1 MGATKRRVTPIII
14 RRACTDIVLVHAEFN
29 YRARASWSGRAHY
42 KLGCSYLQRYSF
54 AFCSRFHH
62 FIQKRNKEAMKGL
75 IIAIVFAAAVSVA
88 AGQNVTQGCSQKD
101 LDELNRL
108 ITKVN
113 ECDPC
118 EVEDPEDCKCC
129 ALYRSAVALQELCK
143 GSDNNQD
150 VRRDVII
157 LSNNHVSLKDIC
169 NRALF
174 KSSGSA
180 MIAGVT
186 MMVVAFI
193 ATTMF

>member
-1 MGATKRRVTPIII
+1 
-14 RRACTDIVLVHAEFN
+14 
-29 YRARASWSGRAHY
+29 
-42 KLGCSYLQRYSF
+42 
-54 AFCSRFHH
+54 
-62 FIQKRNKEAMKGL
+62 MKGL
-75 IIAIVFAAAVSVA
+75 IIAIVFVAAGSVA

-118 EVEDPEDCKCC
+118 EVEDPEVCKCC

-157 LSNNHVSLKDIC
+157 LSNNHFSLKDIC
-169 NRALF
+169 TKALF
-174 KSSGSA
+174 KSDSSSGSA
-180 MIAGVT
+180 TTAGVT
-186 MMVVAFI
+186 MMVVATNLF
-193 ATTMF
+193 